1 MAYMTVSFMIWRH
14 EVQLALFFAARTFF
28 QTCWSEVDSVVM
40 VERCYRIRGR
50 WKERLLHTGE
60 GKGLRQTV
68 RDMRWEILSRLAAAE
83 VKIGIGS

>member
-40 VERCYRIRGR
+40 VERCYRIRGDGKSAFSTQGR
-50 WKERLLHTGE
+50 GKVYVRLSE
-60 GKGLRQTV
+60 ICAGKF
-68 RDMRWEILSRLAAAE
+68 
-83 VKIGIGS
+83 